1 MRSILKTMITLVL
14 GAGVY
19 GFAQAAASDRPDY
32 CAIDHDHRSHNSS
45 YYDYYDADKYYRAGS
60 YRGGSND
67 RYDRRGSRDRY
78 DRGGRYDDGYGRG
91 GRYGQRW
98 ARSRV
103 VHRETFRTQYRA
115 RIVLVEEIYWT
126 RSGREQLVCS
136 IVAKGREAHYVPQR
150 RLRRIANR
158 GCSSRARVQYLE
170 RSRGYDRRY

>member
-1 MRSILKTMITLVL
+1 MKSLLKATFALVL
-14 GAGVY
+14 GLGVY
-19 GFAQAAASDRPDY
+19 GFSQASAEYRPDY

-60 YRGGSND
+60 YRGSRDGYN
-67 RYDRRGSRDRY
+67 RGS
-78 DRGGRYDDGYGRG
+78 RYDDGYGR
-91 GRYGQRW
+91 RR

-115 RIVLVEEIYWT
+115 SIVLVEEIYWT

-158 GCSSRARVQYLE
+158 GCSPRARVQYLE
-170 RSRGYDRRY
+170 RNRGYGRRY

>member
-1 MRSILKTMITLVL
+1 MKSIIKAAFALVV

-19 GFAQAAASDRPDY
+19 GIAPASADYKPDY
-32 CAIDHDHRSHNSS
+32 CASDHDHRSHSAS

-60 YRGGSND
+60 YRGARDYDRRDRRYDRRGDRYD
-67 RYDRRGSRDRY
+67 RYDRR
-78 DRGGRYDDGYGRG
+78 
-91 GRYGQRW
+91 

-103 VHRETFRTQYRA
+103 VHRETFRTKYRA

-136 IVAKGREAHYVPQR
+136 VVVKGREAHYVPQR

-158 GCSSRARVQYLE
+158 GCSRHARVQFLE
-170 RSRGYDRRY
+170 RNRGYGRRY